1 MDEIICPQCAH
12 SNPIDAV
19 FCERCGALLPPARPA
34 TEPLPP
40 TLRPGEEPVK
50 KSTAEL
56 EPLLPAWMRESRQVQ
71 SEPPPAPKEEKPAPP
86 PDPLASL
93 SASEPEEEIP
103 EWLKELGILSEKPSP
118 SSEEL
123 RFEWEEKAEE
133 KEETLLPEGDWLQH
147 LGSIP
152 SESSAGGG
160 AVTSRDVG
168 AEPEAPS
175 VPSPLASE
183 AFPEWLQGLSETPS
197 PTGEEG
203 TPDWLK
209 AFAETPE
216 APTAE
221 TPPVTPTGEEGVPDW
236 LKAFAETPE
245 APAES
250 MPATPAI
257 ITPSGEEDIG
267 ALLEME
273 IPDWLSGIS
282 AEATTAETPAE
293 EAPALASA
301 ELPAWVQAMRPIE
314 AILTGEEKGTEAQEE
329 EREGPLA
336 GLRGVLPAVPTSLP
350 YSRPR
355 TYSIRLNLTPAQQTH
370 VQLLEQLIAEEE
382 QPRPRRAV
390 TPPASPRLLRW
401 FITVLLLIA
410 LFVPLFFQTRLTA
423 MPELVPQ
430 ETWQFIQSFN
440 SLPPSPKILFVL
452 DYEVATSGEI
462 EALTLP
468 ALQHLN
474 STTQANLAF
483 LALNPLDLTMGRRL
497 LDLLHSTQPQ
507 MPLPPTLHLGYLPG
521 GISAL
526 PLFAATPAAAI
537 SEAMRAEWAQ
547 SPFQKINTLGDFDRV
562 ILVTDNAENART
574 WIEQT
579 SPWHPHLLIISSAR
593 STPMLLPYFYA
604 GQVQG
609 LIGNLNAA
617 AAYEQVNGI
626 PALGRAYRDAY
637 SAGLLLAL
645 LIGLAGFLWGL
656 LTHRAHSQPQEK
668 EA

>member
-71 SEPPPAPKEEKPAPP
+71 SELPPTPKEEKPAPPPP

-103 EWLKELGILSEKPSP
+103 EWLKELGIVSEKPSP
-118 SSEEL
+118 PSEEL
-123 RFEWEEKAEE
+123 QFEWEEKEKTEE
-133 KEETLLPEGDWLQH
+133 EEETLLPEGDWLQH
-147 LGSIP
+147 LGSI
-152 SESSAGGG
+152 STESSAGSGS
-160 AVTSRDVG
+160 VTSRDVG
-168 AEPEAPS
+168 AETETPSAPS
-175 VPSPLASE
+175 LASE
-183 AFPEWLQGLSETPS
+183 ELPEWLQGLSETPAS
-197 PTGEEG
+197 TGEEG
-203 TPDWLK
+203 IPDWLK
-209 AFAETPE
+209 S
-216 APTAE
+216 
-221 TPPVTPTGEEGVPDW
+221 
-236 LKAFAETPE
+236 FAETPE
-245 APAES
+245 APAEPT
-250 MPATPAI
+250 PATPAI
-257 ITPSGEEDIG
+257 ITPGGEEDNLG

-282 AEATTAETPAE
+282 AEATTAETPTE

-314 AILTGEEKGTEAQEE
+314 AILTGEEKGAEAQEE

-336 GLRGVLPAVPTSLP
+336 GLRGVLPAVPTPLP

-401 FITVLLLIA
+401 LITALLLIA
-410 LFVPLFFQTRLTA
+410 LFVPLFFQTQLAA

-452 DYEVATSGEI
+452 DYEIATSGEI

-483 LALNPLDLTMGRRL
+483 LALNPLDVTMGWRL

-521 GISAL
+521 GLSAL

-537 SEAMRAEWAQ
+537 SEARRAEWAQ

-593 STPMLLPYFYA
+593 STPMLLPYVYA

-637 SAGLLLAL
+637 GAGLLLAL

-656 LTHRAHSQPQEK
+656 ITHRAHSQPQEK